1 MNLGLIYKGGSKMAF
16 EYHVAKNGSDHAEGT
31 KQNPFL
37 TINKAASVAT
47 AGDTVIVHEGVYR
60 EWVKPKYAGLSEYR
74 RIAYQA
80 AEGEKVVIKGSEQIQ
95 DWEQVEGTVWKV
107 VLPNEF
113 FGDYNPYKEEIFGDW
128 IVYNPG
134 RHLGDVYLN
143 GMSFYEAETFE
154 QLKNPEVKTEV
165 LDHWT
170 KTVVPVL
177 NQEQTKYLWYAEVD
191 DSNTTI
197 YANFHGAN
205 PNEELV
211 EINVRKACFYPEQ
224 IGINYITVRGFEMAQ
239 AATPWTPPTADQPG
253 LIGPNWSKGWI
264 IEDNI
269 IHDAKC
275 SAISIGKEASTGH
288 NYRSIRKDKP
298 GYQYQLESVFSA
310 RQIGWNKEK
319 IGSHIIR
326 NNTIYDCGQNGVVGH
341 LGCVFSEIYN
351 NHIYNIALKREFFGH
366 EIAGI
371 KLHAAI
377 DVQIHE
383 NRIHDCSL
391 GTWLDW
397 QTQGTRISKNL
408 FYRNNRDLFVEVSSG
423 PYLVDNNIL
432 TADYALD
439 NHAQGGAYIN
449 NIIRGKMVQKKMLD
463 RATPYHVPHSTEV
476 AGFAPVYGGDDRFYN
491 NIFIGD
497 DSIKV
502 AGFED
507 SNPFEIKN
515 EYVGTAHYNGYTTSL
530 EEYIETVDQEGGDHR
545 TFHKVEQPV
554 YINRN
559 AYFNGAESFEREN
572 EKAVADNFNPEIKII
587 EEGNEGY
594 LSIELPEDFESL
606 LGEIQSTKTLGRARI
621 VDAEFENPDG
631 SEVIVDKDLLGN
643 QRAEK
648 SVLGPI
654 TNLQAGKN
662 YIKVWG

>member
-1 MNLGLIYKGGSKMAF
+1 MKVRGGSKMAF
-16 EYHVAKNGSDHAEGT
+16 EYHVAKNGSASADGT
-31 KQNPFL
+31 EQNPFL
-37 TINKAASVAT
+37 TINQAASVAQ
-47 AGDTVIVHEGVYR
+47 AGDKVIVHEGEYR
-60 EWVKPKYAGLSEYR
+60 EWVKPKFAGLSDYR
-74 RIAYQA
+74 RITYQA

-95 DWEQVEGTVWKV
+95 NWEQVEGTIWKV
-107 VLPNEF
+107 VLSNEF

-165 LDHWT
+165 IDHWT
-170 KTVVPVL
+170 KSVVSIQNP
-177 NQEQTKYLWYAEVD
+177 EQTKYLWYTEVD
-191 DSNTTI
+191 ENQTTI

-224 IGINYITVRGFEMAQ
+224 VGINYITVRGFEMAQ

-253 LIGPNWSKGWI
+253 LIGPHWSKGWI

-275 SAISIGKEASTGH
+275 SAISIGKEVTTGH
-288 NYRSIRKDKP
+288 NYRTVRKDKP

-310 RQIGWNKEK
+310 KQIGWSKEK

-351 NHIYNIALKREFFGH
+351 NHIYNIAQKREFYGH

-377 DVQIHE
+377 DVQIRD

-397 QTQGTRISKNL
+397 QTQGTRISRNL
-408 FYRNNRDLFVEVSSG
+408 FYRNSRDLFVEVSSG
-423 PYLVDNNIL
+423 PYIVDNNIL

-449 NIIRGKMVQKKMLD
+449 NLIRGKMVQKKMLD

-476 AGFAPVYGGDDRFYN
+476 AGFAPVYGGDDRFLN

-497 DSIKV
+497 ESVKT
-502 AGFED
+502 AGLLT
-507 SNPFEIKN
+507 EIPTEITN
-515 EYVGTAHYNGYTTSL
+515 DFVGTVHFKGYTTSL
-530 EEYIETVDQEGGDHR
+530 EEYIEVVNSEEGDHR
-545 TFHKVEQPV
+545 RFHQVEQPV

-559 AYFNGAESFEREN
+559 AYYNGAESFERES
-572 EKAVADNFNPEIKII
+572 ERVVAPHFNPEIKII
-587 EEGNEGY
+587 EEGNAVY

-606 LGEIQSTKTLGRARI
+606 LGETQSSKTLGRARI

-631 SEVIVDKDLLGN
+631 SEIILDKDILGE
-643 QRAEK
+643 QRTEK

-654 TNLQAGKN
+654 ASLQAGKN
-662 YIKVWG
+662 HIKVWG

>member
-1 MNLGLIYKGGSKMAF
+1 MSF
-16 EYHVAKNGSDHAEGT
+16 EYHVAKNGSDHAVGT

-37 TINKAASVAT
+37 TINKAASVAQ
-47 AGDTVIVHEGVYR
+47 AGDTVIVHEGEYR
-60 EWVKPKYAGLSEYR
+60 EWVKPKYAGISEYR
-74 RIAYQA
+74 RITYQA

-95 DWEQVEGTVWKV
+95 NWEQVEGAIWKV
-107 VLPNEF
+107 VLPNQF

-128 IVYNPG
+128 VVYNPG

-143 GMSFYEAETFE
+143 GMSFYETETFE

-165 LDHWT
+165 VDHWT
-170 KTVVPVL
+170 KTVVPVH
-177 NQEQTKYLWYAEVD
+177 NQEQTKYVWYTEVD
-191 DSNTTI
+191 DDNTTI

-253 LIGPNWSKGWI
+253 LIGPHWSKGWI

-275 SAISIGKEASTGH
+275 SAISIGKEITTGH

-310 RQIGWNKEK
+310 RQIGWSKEK

-326 NNTIYDCGQNGVVGH
+326 NNTIYDCGQNGIVGH

-351 NHIYNIALKREFFGH
+351 NHIYNIALKREFYGH

-377 DVQIHE
+377 DVQIHD

-397 QTQGTRISKNL
+397 QTQGTRVSRNL

-423 PYLVDNNIL
+423 PYIVDNNIL

-449 NIIRGKMVQKKMLD
+449 NLIRGKMVQRKMLD
-463 RATPYHVPHSTEV
+463 RPTPYHVPHSTEI

-491 NIFIGD
+491 NIFIGAE
-497 DSIKV
+497 SLNL
-502 AGFED
+502 AGYYV
-507 SNPFEIKN
+507 PHPTEITN
-515 EYVGTAHYNGYTTSL
+515 EYVGTVHYNGYTTSL
-530 EEYIETVDQEGGDHR
+530 EEYMEIVDQEGGDHR

-559 AYFNGAESFEREN
+559 AYYNGAESFEKESERVLEN
-572 EKAVADNFNPEIKII
+572 NFNPDLTII
-587 EEGNEGY
+587 EDGNEVY
-594 LSIELPEDFESL
+594 LSIELPEDFQSF
-606 LGEIQSTKTLGRARI
+606 LGEIHSTQTLKRTLI

-631 SEVIVDKDLLGN
+631 SEVILDKDLLGK

-654 TNLQAGKN
+654 ANLRAGKN
-662 YIKVWG
+662 YIKIWG